1 MSSLWTARQFR
12 LATGGGHLRI
22 LLSDWNSKVTEQPQ
36 TPFSLIL
43 ERATDVIHR
52 LPRIG
57 RLMII
62 NSREGVTHERIGLLE
77 ATTAEGEWLVCTGD
91 AHHCRIH
98 VPSIAKM
105 VIDTSSAMAEKAYP
119 RIDCYDSDDRAMFS
133 VVSFEGLDPF
143 LAAIEDL
150 KTEPC
155 LDARSPFEIKER
167 SEALP
172 DDQGLVPLHAALTS
186 GAVVAIGI
194 TRPGFSQ
201 EWEGIIEKLV
211 PSMGFINVMVP
222 DFHFHLRA
230 GAIGYWKRASNEDGI
245 TLDAYDQNGAPLGLT
260 LSSSSVTAFDVVEPA
275 L

>member
-1 MSSLWTARQFR
+1 
-12 LATGGGHLRI
+12 
-22 LLSDWNSKVTEQPQ
+22 
-36 TPFSLIL
+36 
-43 ERATDVIHR
+43 
-52 LPRIG
+52 
-57 RLMII
+57 
-62 NSREGVTHERIGLLE
+62 
-77 ATTAEGEWLVCTGD
+77 
-91 AHHCRIH
+91 
-98 VPSIAKM
+98 
-105 VIDTSSAMAEKAYP
+105 
-119 RIDCYDSDDRAMFS
+119 MFS

-143 LAAIEDL
+143 LAAIEGL
-150 KTEPC
+150 KTESC

-201 EWEGIIEKLV
+201 EWKGIIEKLV

-230 GAIGYWKRASNEDGI
+230 GVIGQWKRASNEDGI

-260 LSSSSVTAFDVVEPA
+260 CHRHPLQHLTSWNRLFDCTRAPIVKIPAARPAAGICSSARERV
-275 L
+275 